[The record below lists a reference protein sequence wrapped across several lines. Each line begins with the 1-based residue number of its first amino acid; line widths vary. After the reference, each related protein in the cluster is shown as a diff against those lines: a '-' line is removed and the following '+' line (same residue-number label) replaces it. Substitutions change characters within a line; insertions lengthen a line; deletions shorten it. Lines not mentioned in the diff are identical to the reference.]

1 MSLIINYLKFS
12 TAVDLDFFGD
22 LPHPAWQKRKVI
34 GKLSAA
40 KARLNAP
47 RGERDG
53 AYACRTL
60 ANVGRLKYAESGARE
75 RRG

>member
-34 GKLSAA
+34 GNVAANSLSLVLL
-40 KARLNAP
+40 ARVA
-47 RGERDG
+47 E
-53 AYACRTL
+53 A
-60 ANVGRLKYAESGARE
+60 VGRC
-75 RRG
+75 